1 MDSPTSRRWPAVSVI
16 MPILN
21 EERYLADAVARV
33 LEQDYPGEL
42 ELVLAL
48 GPSSDRTDEIA
59 RQIAAGDSRVRLVD
73 NPAGRTPNALN
84 VAIKASRHGIVV
96 RVDGHGLLS
105 DGYIRRAVGVLEETG
120 AANVGGIMHADG
132 ETDFEHAVARA
143 MTSPFGIGGA
153 AFHVGGDE
161 GPADTVY
168 LGTFRREVLD
178 RLGGYDEHF
187 VRAQDWELNY
197 RIRKAGETVWFTP
210 DLRVTYRPRS
220 NLRALASQ
228 FFRSGAWRREVVRRY
243 PDTANL
249 RYLAPPAVLVA
260 IGAGAVAGV
269 VSAMGGPG
277 WLALGWLAPA
287 GYLVG
292 VLAASLVES
301 RGLSMKARAWLPAVL
316 TTMHLS
322 WGAGFLTPRRRPS
335 PPTRQ

>member
-220 NLRALASQ
+220 NLR
-228 FFRSGAWRREVVRRY
+228 
-243 PDTANL
+243 
-249 RYLAPPAVLVA
+249 
-260 IGAGAVAGV
+260 
-269 VSAMGGPG
+269 
-277 WLALGWLAPA
+277 
-287 GYLVG
+287 
-292 VLAASLVES
+292 
-301 RGLSMKARAWLPAVL
+301 
-316 TTMHLS
+316 
-322 WGAGFLTPRRRPS
+322 
-335 PPTRQ
+335 